1 MAEEDRARLDQNT
14 MNFAGAPSGFQVWRE
29 NTPLGRALFG
39 SSQDAGAAFSTGS
52 QPGGLPRSNAA
63 FFPEQQGT
71 VNTAALSGTQNQA
84 ATQYA
89 PPVPTIASGL
99 TSAVNPLESYLTPKP
114 TSTATQATSAAP
126 QPAGLRLMNPLD
138 QKKYDIG
145 GMQGLLATQSPN
157 VTRNLMRTDGGQY
170 MVRETINGPRTPA
183 LMAPETD
190 VSKYRQITGWTE
202 GRLGHPGGQPIYST
216 GAAELAAVN
225 AGISDY
231 NRDTMAQQTGLTNQ
245 WQAAQG
251 GIPLQQAQAA
261 EASAKAATAP
271 EDSRTQGLLR
281 TAMARQADAAANQ
294 GKYILGTEEV
304 SAGRNPITQ
313 QQEFRKVSVPYSAR
327 TGERVVTARE
337 RLQDIMSN
345 LSTEQQSKLRTELGG
360 KNLSDAE
367 LLKQVN
373 TILYGE

>member
-1 MAEEDRARLDQNT
+1 MAEERAKLITPGQDPWYATN
-14 MNFAGAPSGFQVWRE
+14 AG
-29 NTPLGRALFG
+29 TI
-39 SSQDAGAAFSTGS
+39 
-52 QPGGLPRSNAA
+52 
-63 FFPEQQGT
+63 
-71 VNTAALSGTQNQA
+71 A
-84 ATQYA
+84 ATKALGQNVLYNLGLLGDRSTTTAPAMSTSVQSPPATGFETQRGLVNRSAMDQASTALAQPSQYVA
-89 PPVPTIASGL
+89 PAAPTISSGL
-99 TSAVNPLESYLTPKP
+99 TGLTNPLEGSLTYSTSP
-114 TSTATQATSAAP
+114 TSTTTQPTSATP
-126 QPAGLRLMNPLD
+126 QPAGLKLMNPLD
-138 QKKYDIG
+138 QKKYDLG

-157 VTRNLMRTDGGQY
+157 VTRNLMRTDNGQY
-170 MVRETINGPRTPA
+170 MVRETVNGFRNPPLMTPV
-183 LMAPETD
+183 TD
-190 VSKYRQITGWTE
+190 VSKYRQLTGYDAQ
-202 GRLGHPGGQPIYST
+202 GNPVYST

-231 NRDTMAQQTGLTNQ
+231 NRDTLAQQTGLTNQ